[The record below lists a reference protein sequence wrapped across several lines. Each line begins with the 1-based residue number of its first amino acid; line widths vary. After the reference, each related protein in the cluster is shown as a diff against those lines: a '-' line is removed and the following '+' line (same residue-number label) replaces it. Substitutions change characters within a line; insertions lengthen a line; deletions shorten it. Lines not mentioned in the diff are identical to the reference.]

1 MKQVRIFELPI
12 YSMKED
18 IFNNRWKN
26 YFENNFSNVS
36 KEIMESIKDIY
47 FPMNVWKYNQIVGY
61 ITISISKNDIWFDLY
76 SSLNKKFQY
85 KSKTKQFIQDTN
97 LLGWHFRVEDDDNND
112 FIKNNIIKWL
122 NNLIKEKQFK
132 NRYIDLSVFNQQVQF
147 INIRDA
153 IDNLN

>member
-1 MKQVRIFELPI
+1 MI
-12 YSMKED
+12 
-18 IFNNRWKN
+18 
-26 YFENNFSNVS
+26 
-36 KEIMESIKDIY
+36 
-47 FPMNVWKYNQIVGY
+47 
-61 ITISISKNDIWFDLY
+61 Y
-76 SSLNKKFQY
+76 SSLNKKFQF

>member
-1 MKQVRIFELPI
+1 MDFDKTMNFKVE
-12 YSMKED
+12 
-18 IFNNRWKN
+18 N
-26 YFENNFSNVS
+26 ENNIKY
-36 KEIMESIKDIY
+36 KEVLKEVYKALDEKGY
-47 FPMNVWKYNQIVGY
+47 NPVNQIVGY

-76 SSLNKKFQY
+76 SSLNKKFQF

>member
-1 MKQVRIFELPI
+1 MKQVRIFEVPI

-26 YFENNFSNVS
+26 YFKNNFSNVN
-36 KEIMESIKDIY
+36 KEIIESIKDAY

-76 SSLNKKFQY
+76 SSLNKKFQF

>member
-1 MKQVRIFELPI
+1 
-12 YSMKED
+12 
-18 IFNNRWKN
+18 
-26 YFENNFSNVS
+26 
-36 KEIMESIKDIY
+36 MESIKNVH

-61 ITISISKNDIWFDLY
+61 ITINISKHDIWFDLY
-76 SSLNKKFQY
+76 SSLNKKFQF

-112 FIKNNIIKWL
+112 FIKNEIIKLL

-132 NRYIDLSVFNQQVQF
+132 NRYIDLSVFNEQVQF

-153 IDNLN
+153 IDKLN

>member
-1 MKQVRIFELPI
+1 MKQVIIFEVPI

-26 YFENNFSNVS
+26 YFQNNFSNVN
-36 KEIMESIKDIY
+36 KEIMESIKDVY

-61 ITISISKNDIWFDLY
+61 ITISISKSDIWFDLY
-76 SSLNKKFQY
+76 SSLNKKFQF

-97 LLGWHFRVEDDDNND
+97 LLGWHFRVEADDNND

-153 IDNLN
+153 IDSLN

>member
-1 MKQVRIFELPI
+1 MKQVKIFEIPI
-12 YSMKED
+12 YSMKKETFD
-18 IFNNRWKN
+18 NRWKS
-26 YFENNFSNVS
+26 YFKNNFNNLD
-36 KEIMESIKDIY
+36 KEIMESIKDVY

-76 SSLNKKFQY
+76 SSLNKKFQF
-85 KSKTKQFIQDTN
+85 KSKTKQFIQDIN

-112 FIKNNIIKWL
+112 FIKNEIIKWL

-132 NRYIDLSVFNQQVQF
+132 SRYIDLSVFNEQVQF

>member
-1 MKQVRIFELPI
+1 MRQVKIFEIPI

-26 YFENNFSNVS
+26 YFQNNFSNVD
-36 KEIMESIKDIY
+36 KEIMESIKDVY

-76 SSLNKKFQY
+76 SSINKKFQF
-85 KSKTKQFIQDTN
+85 KSKMKQFIQDTN
-97 LLGWHFRVEDDDNND
+97 LLGWHFRVEENQDND

-122 NNLIKEKQFK
+122 NNLIKEKEFK
-132 NRYIDLSVFNQQVQF
+132 NRYVDLSVFNQQIQF

-153 IDNLN
+153 IDNFN

>member
-1 MKQVRIFELPI
+1 MKQVRIFEVPI

-26 YFENNFSNVS
+26 YFQNNFSNVN
-36 KEIMESIKDIY
+36 KEIMESIKDVY

-76 SSLNKKFQY
+76 SSLNKKFQF

-112 FIKNNIIKWL
+112 FIKNNIIKLL

-132 NRYIDLSVFNQQVQF
+132 NRYIDLSVFNQQIQF

>member
-1 MKQVRIFELPI
+1 MKQVRIFEVPI

-26 YFENNFSNVS
+26 YFENNFSNVN
-36 KEIMESIKDIY
+36 KEIMESIKDVY

-61 ITISISKNDIWFDLY
+61 ITISISKNDIWFGLY
-76 SSLNKKFQY
+76 SSLNKKFQF

-97 LLGWHFRVEDDDNND
+97 LLGWHFRVEDEDNND

>member
-1 MKQVRIFELPI
+1 MNQVKIFEIPI
-12 YSMKED
+12 YSMKKETFD
-18 IFNNRWKN
+18 NRWKS
-26 YFENNFSNVS
+26 YFKNNFDE
-36 KEIMESIKDIY
+36 EIMESIKYGY

-76 SSLNKKFQY
+76 SSLNKKFQF
-85 KSKTKQFIQDTN
+85 KSKTKQFIQDIKLN
-97 LLGWHFRVEDDDNND
+97 GWHFRVKDDDNND
-112 FIKNNIIKWL
+112 FIKNEIIKWL

-132 NRYIDLSVFNQQVQF
+132 NRYIDLSMFNKQVQF